1 MVVMTDLRL
10 ALGTI
15 PLGTTVDEPSAFAI
29 LDRFVELGGT
39 RLDTAD
45 NYPFWQDGC
54 TGDESEATIGRWL
67 AARGNRDDVV
77 LSTKVGARPRT
88 PGDRT
93 LDDVEGL
100 SAGAIRAAVE
110 GSLKRLGTDRIDVYW
125 AHVEDRTVPL
135 EETVAAFGAL
145 VADGTVGALGASNHA
160 TWRLE
165 RARRTARD
173 LGVAPFTH
181 VQLRHTYLQPRP
193 GVALP
198 EGGHTLATKET
209 FDYLA
214 AEGDLT
220 LWAYNTLMFGAYTR
234 PDKPL
239 QEIFEHPGTTA
250 RLAVLRE
257 VADGLG
263 VSPNQVVV
271 AWLVAHGVV
280 PIVGATRV
288 EQVEEAVAGARLTLD
303 AGTLARL
310 DAPA

>member
-1 MVVMTDLRL
+1 MTDLRL

-15 PLGTTVDEPSAFAI
+15 PLGTTVDERDSFAL
-29 LDRFVELGGT
+29 LDRFVELGGI

-67 AARGNRDDVV
+67 AARGNRDAVV

-100 SAGAIRAAVE
+100 SAAAIRAAVE

-125 AHVEDRTVPL
+125 AHVEDRAVPL
-135 EETVAAFGAL
+135 EETVGAFGAL
-145 VADGTVGALGASNHA
+145 VADGTVGVLGASNHA

-173 LGVAPFTH
+173 LGVAPFTQ

-193 GVALP
+193 GVRLP
-198 EGGHTLATKET
+198 EGGHTLATPET

-234 PDKPL
+234 PDKPM
-239 QEIFEHPGTTA
+239 QELFEHPGTTA
-250 RLAVLRE
+250 RLAVLHDVARE
-257 VADGLG
+257 LG
-263 VSPNQVVV
+263 VSANQVVI
-271 AWLVAHGVV
+271 AWLVANGVV

-303 AGTLARL
+303 DDLVARL